1 MVNVPSCLN
10 SLKVDD
16 LDVKLKTVPLV
27 MKNASN
33 VVSKEVVNN
42 TKFNKLNMKVNNL
55 ENKILDG
62 TSLIINQYNT
72 DKKGL
77 EKKTE
82 DIDKKNT

>member
-1 MVNVPSCLN
+1 
-10 SLKVDD
+10 
-16 LDVKLKTVPLV
+16 
-27 MKNASN
+27 MKNVSN